1 MSAVITMP
9 AAFDESIR
17 AVCSEAVQQAVAAL
31 AEKYS
36 FDAEEAIR
44 ELDLGELKILRK
56 RGPAP
61 KKSVAKADKK
71 TKAQD
76 ESKPKK
82 RQTGYLLFSQE
93 MRAEARAELEAGLG
107 EGEKL
112 KPQVVVSHLAGM
124 WKALSTEEKAEWNE
138 KAKPK
143 EESAEESTEES
154 EE

>member
-44 ELDLGELKILRK
+44 ELELGELKIQRK
-56 RGPAP
+56 RGPVP
-61 KKSVAKADKK
+61 KKSVAKPDKK
-71 TKAQD
+71 TKAKD
-76 ESKPKK
+76 EAKPKK

-93 MRAEARAELEAGLG
+93 MRAEARAELEAELE

-112 KPQVVVSHLAGM
+112 KPQAVVTHLAGL
-124 WKALSTEEKAEWNE
+124 WKALSEEEKAEWNE

-143 EESAEESTEES
+143 EESEEEE
-154 EE
+154 

>member
-44 ELDLGELKILRK
+44 ELDLGELKIQRK

-61 KKSVAKADKK
+61 KKPVAKADKK
-71 TKAQD
+71 TKVKD
-76 ESKPKK
+76 ESKPK

-93 MRAEARAELEAGLG
+93 MRAEVRAELEAEL
-107 EGEKL
+107 EDAE
-112 KPQVVVSHLAGM
+112 VSPRLSTHLAGL
-124 WKALSTEEKAEWNE
+124 WKALGDDEKAEWNE

-143 EESAEESTEES
+143 EESEEES

>member
-1 MSAVITMP
+1 MP

-36 FDAEEAIR
+36 FDADEAIR
-44 ELDLGELKILRK
+44 ELELGELKIQRK
-56 RGPAP
+56 RGPVP
-61 KKSVAKADKK
+61 KKSVVKADKK
-71 TKAQD
+71 TKVKD

-93 MRAEARAELEAGLG
+93 MRAEARAELEAELE

-112 KPQVVVSHLAGM
+112 KPQAVVTHLAGL
-124 WKALSTEEKAEWNE
+124 WKGLSEEEKAEWNE

-143 EESAEESTEES
+143 EESEEES

>member
-9 AAFDESIR
+9 SAFDESIR

-36 FDAEEAIR
+36 FDADEAIR
-44 ELDLGELKILRK
+44 ELELGDLKIQRK
-56 RGPAP
+56 RGPVP

-71 TKAQD
+71 TKVKD

-93 MRAEARAELEAGLG
+93 MRAEARAELEAELE

-112 KPQVVVSHLAGM
+112 KPQVVVTHLAGL
-124 WKALSTEEKAEWNE
+124 WKALDADEKAEWNE

-143 EESAEESTEES
+143 EESEEES

>member
-36 FDAEEAIR
+36 FDADEAIR
-44 ELDLGELKILRK
+44 ELDLGELKIQRK

-61 KKSVAKADKK
+61 KKPVAKADKK
-71 TKAQD
+71 TKVKD

-93 MRAEARAELEAGLG
+93 MRAEVRAELEAELE

-112 KPQVVVSHLAGM
+112 KPQTVVTHLAGL
-124 WKALSTEEKAEWNE
+124 WKALDDDEKAEWNE

-143 EESAEESTEES
+143 EESEEES